1 MQPMMI
7 SFNGQNN
14 TTTIALF
21 ALQTLRDK
29 YNPYYSSA
37 ISILIALVSVPTTLL
52 LRKILDRMFTVVE
65 I

>member
-1 MQPMMI
+1 MI